1 MNTQEVMN
9 MAVDQSL
16 EILKLKD
23 RVRALEDDL
32 EKAIL
37 EFGDSIEVCV
47 PLSFDHVRQRTYCG
61 TERGSYCGCCG
72 EMDFEEEYYINGIDR
87 VVRKSLDGDI
97 RLEDI

>member
-47 PLSFDHVRQRTYCG
+47 YCG